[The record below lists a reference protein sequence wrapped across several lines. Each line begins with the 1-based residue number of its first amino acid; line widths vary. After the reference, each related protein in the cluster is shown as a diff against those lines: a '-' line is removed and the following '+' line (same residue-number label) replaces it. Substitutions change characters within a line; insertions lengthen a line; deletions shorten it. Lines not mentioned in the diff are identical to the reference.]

1 MFPQDTRVQL
11 DLPHRV
17 RFTRDPFAP
26 GNATLASVFT
36 NAEPG
41 RALIV
46 VDRGLLDARPNLQA
60 EIAAYAAAHATRV
73 PKIVAFRT
81 LPGGETVKNDL
92 SLLEELLGVFNHH
105 RLDRH
110 AYIIAIGG
118 GALLDTVGFAA
129 AVCHRGL
136 RLVRMPTTTLSQ
148 ADSGI
153 GVKNGVNMFGQKNF
167 IGTFA
172 VPHAVVNDLALL
184 EALSDRDWRC
194 GLSEAVKVALL
205 KDAAFFAQIERD
217 AERLARRDPAAGDP
231 VWQRSAA
238 LHLGHI
244 TRPPDEGGD
253 PFELTTSRPLDAGH
267 WAAHQL
273 ERMSDFT
280 IRHGEAVALGLA
292 LDADYAHAS
301 GLLPAPDHARIV
313 GLLERLGFDLH
324 HPLLADPRLIEG
336 IEAFRE
342 HLGGRLT
349 LTLFRGVGE
358 PIEVHALDTDQ
369 MERAA
374 RSRVMAA
381 AASGFATSPVVHRF
395 PKNSKSANDK

>member
-1 MFPQDTRVQL
+1 MTLRDARVQP

-17 RFTRDPFAP
+17 RFTRDAFAP
-26 GNATLASVFT
+26 GNAVLAELLAG
-36 NAEPG
+36 AEPG
-41 RALIV
+41 RALVV
-46 VDRGLLDARPNLQA
+46 VDRGLLEARPDLQA
-60 EIAAYAAAHATRV
+60 NMAAYAAAHCGRFPV
-73 PKIVAFRT
+73 IVGFRT
-81 LPGGETVKNDL
+81 LPGGEAVKNDL

-110 AYIIAIGG
+110 AYVIAIGG

-148 ADSGI
+148 GDSGV

-167 IGTFA
+167 IGSFA

-184 EALSDRDWRC
+184 ENLGDRDWRC

-205 KDAAFFAQIERD
+205 KDAGFFAEIERD
-217 AERLARRDPAAGDP
+217 AALLAQRDPAAGDR
-231 VWQRSAA
+231 VWERSAA
-238 LHLGHI
+238 LHLEHI
-244 TRPPDEGGD
+244 VRPAAQGGD

-273 ERMSDFT
+273 ERLSDFA

-292 LDADYAHAS
+292 LDADYAEAT
-301 GLLPAPDHARIV
+301 GLLSAVDHSRIV
-313 GLLERLGFDLH
+313 GLLAALGFDLH
-324 HPLLADPRLIEG
+324 HCLLADPRLIAG
-336 IEAFRE
+336 VEAFRE

-349 LTLFRGVGE
+349 LTLFRGVGR
-358 PIEVHALDTDQ
+358 PVEVYTLDTDQ
-369 MERAA
+369 MARVARERASVAA
-374 RSRVMAA
+374 R
-381 AASGFATSPVVHRF
+381 
-395 PKNSKSANDK
+395 

>member
-1 MFPQDTRVQL
+1 MPESRVQL
-11 DLPHRV
+11 DLLHRV
-17 RFTRDPFAP
+17 HFTRDAFAVD
-26 GNATLASVFT
+26 GTTLADVFAD
-36 NAEPG
+36 AEPG
-41 RALIV
+41 RALVV

-60 EIAAYAAAHATRV
+60 ELTAYAAAHAARFPRMV
-73 PKIVAFRT
+73 GFRT
-81 LPGGETVKNDL
+81 LPGGEGSKNDL

-110 AYIIAIGG
+110 AYVIAIGG
-118 GALLDTVGFAA
+118 GALLDTVGFAT

-148 ADSGI
+148 GDSGV

-167 IGTFA
+167 LGCFA

-205 KDAAFFAQIERD
+205 KDLDFFERIERD

-231 VWQRSAA
+231 VWERSAS
-238 LHLGHI
+238 LHLAHI
-244 TRPPDEGGD
+244 TRAPDEGGD

-273 ERMSDFT
+273 ERMSDFSL
-280 IRHGEAVALGLA
+280 RHGEAVALGLA
-292 LDADYAHAS
+292 LDADYAHAT
-301 GLLPAPDHARIV
+301 GRLPVADHSRIV
-313 GLLERLGFDLH
+313 GVLERLGFDLH
-324 HPLLADPRLIEG
+324 HPLLADPRLIDG

-349 LTLFRGVGE
+349 LTLFAGVGR
-358 PIEVHALDTDQ
+358 PVEVHEVDAGRMQ
-369 MERAA
+369 RCAAERVGAGA
-374 RSRVMAA
+374 GRS
-381 AASGFATSPVVHRF
+381 
-395 PKNSKSANDK
+395 

>member
-1 MFPQDTRVQL
+1 MIPHDARVQL

-17 RFTRDPFAP
+17 RFTRDAFAP
-26 GNATLASVFT
+26 GNTTLADVVT
-36 NAEPG
+36 DPDPG

-46 VDRGLLDARPNLQA
+46 VDRGLLNARPDLQA
-60 EIAAYAAAHATRV
+60 QLTAYAAAHAERF
-73 PKIVAFRT
+73 PRIVAFRT

-110 AYIIAIGG
+110 AYVIAIGG

-148 ADSGI
+148 GDSGV

-167 IGTFA
+167 IGSFA
-172 VPHAVVNDLALL
+172 VPHAVVNDLSLL
-184 EALSDRDWRC
+184 DALSDRDWRC

-205 KDAAFFAQIERD
+205 KDAGFFAQIERD
-217 AERLARRDPAAGDP
+217 AQRLARRDAVAGER
-231 VWQRSAA
+231 VWERSAA
-238 LHLGHI
+238 LHLDHI
-244 TRPPDEGGD
+244 VRTPAEGGD
-253 PFELTTSRPLDAGH
+253 PFELSSSRPLDAGH

-273 ERMSDFT
+273 ERMSEFS

-292 LDADYAHAS
+292 LDADYAHAT
-301 GLLPAPDHARIV
+301 GLLSAAGHARIV
-313 GLLERLGFDLH
+313 GVLEALGFDLH
-324 HPLLADPRLIEG
+324 HTLLADPRLIEG
-336 IEAFRE
+336 VEAFRE

-349 LTLFRGVGE
+349 LTLFQGVGQPVE
-358 PIEVHALDTDQ
+358 IHTLETGLVARVARD
-369 MERAA
+369 RAA
-374 RSRVMAA
+374 VTTR
-381 AASGFATSPVVHRF
+381 
-395 PKNSKSANDK
+395 